1 MNDKINNDPNT
12 MSYENKEFNNNTKQ
26 LNLLTNEITYLYDII
41 QTQNE
46 KIIDLEISIEKL
58 KHNTETIKTNLK
70 RTDSL
75 RIKNLRSIKKLQTH
89 RHNNAFVLIIVDRCE
104 QAGMVLI
111 LQVEGDRIK
120 IHNIQDI

>member
-1 MNDKINNDPNT
+1 MNDKINNDHNT

-26 LNLLTNEITYLYDII
+26 LNLLTNEIAYLYDII

-75 RIKNLRSIKKLQTH
+75 RIKNLRSIQKLQ
-89 RHNNAFVLIIVDRCE
+89 
-104 QAGMVLI
+104 
-111 LQVEGDRIK
+111 K
-120 IHNIQDI
+120 

>member
-12 MSYENKEFNNNTKQ
+12 ASCDNKEFNNTTNQ

-75 RIKNLRSIKKLQTH
+75 RIKNLRSIQKLQ
-89 RHNNAFVLIIVDRCE
+89 
-104 QAGMVLI
+104 
-111 LQVEGDRIK
+111 K
-120 IHNIQDI
+120 

>member
-75 RIKNLRSIKKLQTH
+75 RIKNLRSIKKLQKKYNIFLSYYLESKKLLLLLFRNFIFNIPFIRPIH
-89 RHNNAFVLIIVDRCE
+89 LIFF
-104 QAGMVLI
+104 
-111 LQVEGDRIK
+111 
-120 IHNIQDI
+120 

>member
-26 LNLLTNEITYLYDII
+26 LNNNTKQLNLLTNEIAYLYDII

-75 RIKNLRSIKKLQTH
+75 RIKNLRSIKKLQ
-89 RHNNAFVLIIVDRCE
+89 
-104 QAGMVLI
+104 
-111 LQVEGDRIK
+111 K
-120 IHNIQDI
+120 

>member
-1 MNDKINNDPNT
+1 MNDKINNDPT
-12 MSYENKEFNNNTKQ
+12 ASCDNKEFNNNTKQ

-75 RIKNLRSIKKLQTH
+75 RIKNLRSIKKLQ
-89 RHNNAFVLIIVDRCE
+89 
-104 QAGMVLI
+104 
-111 LQVEGDRIK
+111 K
-120 IHNIQDI
+120 

>member
-1 MNDKINNDPNT
+1 MNDKINNDPT
-12 MSYENKEFNNNTKQ
+12 ASCDNKEFNNNTKQ

-75 RIKNLRSIKKLQTH
+75 RIKNLRSIQKLQ
-89 RHNNAFVLIIVDRCE
+89 
-104 QAGMVLI
+104 
-111 LQVEGDRIK
+111 K
-120 IHNIQDI
+120 

>member
-12 MSYENKEFNNNTKQ
+12 ASCDNKEFNNNTKQLNNNTKQLNNNTKQ

-75 RIKNLRSIKKLQTH
+75 RIKNLRSIQKLQ
-89 RHNNAFVLIIVDRCE
+89 
-104 QAGMVLI
+104 
-111 LQVEGDRIK
+111 K
-120 IHNIQDI
+120 

>member
-46 KIIDLEISIEKL
+46 KIIALEINIEKINN
-58 KHNTETIKTNLK
+58 NTETLKTNLQ
-70 RTDSL
+70 RTDAL
-75 RIKNLRSIKKLQTH
+75 RIKNLRSIQKLQ
-89 RHNNAFVLIIVDRCE
+89 
-104 QAGMVLI
+104 
-111 LQVEGDRIK
+111 K
-120 IHNIQDI
+120 

>member
-12 MSYENKEFNNNTKQ
+12 TSCENKEFNNNTKQ

-75 RIKNLRSIKKLQTH
+75 RIKNLRSIKKLQ
-89 RHNNAFVLIIVDRCE
+89 
-104 QAGMVLI
+104 
-111 LQVEGDRIK
+111 K
-120 IHNIQDI
+120 

>member
-12 MSYENKEFNNNTKQ
+12 MSYENKEFNNTTNQ

-75 RIKNLRSIKKLQTH
+75 RIKNLRSIKKLQ
-89 RHNNAFVLIIVDRCE
+89 
-104 QAGMVLI
+104 
-111 LQVEGDRIK
+111 K
-120 IHNIQDI
+120 